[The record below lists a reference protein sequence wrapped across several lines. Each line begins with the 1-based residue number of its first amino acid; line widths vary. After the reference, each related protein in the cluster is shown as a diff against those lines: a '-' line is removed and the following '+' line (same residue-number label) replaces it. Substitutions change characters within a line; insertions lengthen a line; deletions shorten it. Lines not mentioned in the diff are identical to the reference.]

1 MCSTIIK
8 LIGKT
13 ITPMTD
19 EQREQYNG
27 PVDEDWN
34 GGDGQDD

>member
-1 MCSTIIK
+1 MLYLIK

-19 EQREQYNG
+19 EQREQYNNDDQ
-27 PVDEDWN
+27 PESWN
-34 GGDGQDD
+34 GGDQEND